1 MTQPDFDNMTRH
13 ELLAHVRSHPEDTEA
28 FHKYMDLLQNTPGRI
43 PVTTDEELE
52 AEMRKRITQQ
62 QSQS

>member
-1 MTQPDFDNMTRH
+1 MTQPNFDHMTRH
-13 ELLAHVRSHPEDTEA
+13 ELLAYVRSHPEDTEA
-28 FHKYMDLLQNTPGRI
+28 FHKYMDLLQNASGRI

-52 AEMRKRITQQ
+52 AEMRKRISQQ